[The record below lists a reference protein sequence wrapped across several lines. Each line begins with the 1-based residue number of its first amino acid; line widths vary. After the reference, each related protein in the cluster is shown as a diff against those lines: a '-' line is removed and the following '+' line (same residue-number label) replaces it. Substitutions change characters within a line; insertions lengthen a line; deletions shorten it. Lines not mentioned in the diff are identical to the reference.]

1 MLYNMLYSTFS
12 GRPLQSQSEALRLSG
27 RPLQS
32 QSEAPLQLQSQ
43 SEAPLQQTL
52 TSLVLVVP
60 LQSQSEAPLKLQ
72 SQSEAPLQQTLTST
86 SGHGTVPSLDRACN
100 SKSQG
105 LDHHGHHLPGIC
117 TRKPGCRFKFLGR
130 RV

>member
-1 MLYNMLYSTFS
+1 MLYSTF
-12 GRPLQSQSEALRLSG
+12 SG

-52 TSLVLVVP
+52 TSTSGHGTVP
-60 LQSQSEAPLKLQ
+60 SLDRACQSQSEAPLQLQ

-100 SKSQG
+100 SKAWTIRVTCRESAPG
-105 LDHHGHHLPGIC
+105 SPGADSSSWATGFKIKLP
-117 TRKPGCRFKFLGR
+117 FEQ
-130 RV
+130 V